1 MSSSIPSRSIDTDS
15 SQSDQRFRSM
25 SFRIRLELL
34 KLFLNVN
41 ENSAAS
47 NNVSINKLMNYYTR
61 HEKNKFICNLCHEIK
76 TTNGS
81 STYNLRRH
89 LAVKHQINVGDYLSF
104 NRKKKES
111 FENQNIIDKERR
123 EKIDK
128 LILNCII
135 HGRLPYNHF
144 SHPWLDE
151 LFSTLVSG
159 YRIPNRRLKDCS
171 HAGITTDNASDIK
184 GATEC
189 GDFGPR
195 FPCIAHTLNLIIN
208 HALCIWNKP
217 DEKRYPF
224 KSHQMNRTVVDDDDD
239 EFIDIND
246 DIEDDI
252 IDVEEALKMTELT
265 GNDNNQLNESSD
277 TSAASRID
285 IESTVLPIAVVG
297 EDQFV
302 SDEDESD
309 DSSSDL
315 PNSIDNEK
323 KEHFQVLQRTHILLI
338 RTRKLVKI
346 IRSVSVIDQYIRNHQ
361 DGPRNGF
368 VIDIRVS
375 YVIFCP
381 NFLKLLDIF
390 TQSEI

>member
-1 MSSSIPSRSIDTDS
+1 M
-15 SQSDQRFRSM
+15 F
-25 SFRIRLELL
+25 LE
-34 KLFLNVN
+34 
-41 ENSAAS
+41 S
-47 NNVSINKLMNYYTR
+47 
-61 HEKNKFICNLCHEIK
+61 EIK

-208 HALCIWNKP
+208 HALL
-217 DEKRYPF
+217 
-224 KSHQMNRTVVDDDDD
+224 VDDDDD

-246 DIEDDI
+246 DI
-252 IDVEEALKMTELT
+252 IDVEEALKVIELT

-277 TSAASRID
+277 TSATSHID
-285 IESTVLPIAVVG
+285 IESAVLPIAAVG

-302 SDEDESD
+302 SDEDEFD

-368 VIDIRVS
+368 VIDIRIYLHKVRFEFQTTTS
-375 YVIFCP
+375 KTKS
-381 NFLKLLDIF
+381 N
-390 TQSEI
+390 

>member
-1 MSSSIPSRSIDTDS
+1 MYEFISYELN
-15 SQSDQRFRSM
+15 
-25 SFRIRLELL
+25 RL
-34 KLFLNVN
+34 
-41 ENSAAS
+41 
-47 NNVSINKLMNYYTR
+47 
-61 HEKNKFICNLCHEIK
+61 
-76 TTNGS
+76 G
-81 STYNLRRH
+81 
-89 LAVKHQINVGDYLSF
+89 
-104 NRKKKES
+104 
-111 FENQNIIDKERR
+111 
-123 EKIDK
+123 
-128 LILNCII
+128 
-135 HGRLPYNHF
+135 
-144 SHPWLDE
+144 
-151 LFSTLVSG
+151 
-159 YRIPNRRLKDCS
+159 LKDCS

-208 HALCIWNKP
+208 HALL
-217 DEKRYPF
+217 
-224 KSHQMNRTVVDDDDD
+224 VDDDDD

-246 DIEDDI
+246 DI
-252 IDVEEALKMTELT
+252 IDVEEALKVIELT

-277 TSAASRID
+277 TSATSHID
-285 IESTVLPIAVVG
+285 IESAVLPIAAVG

-302 SDEDESD
+302 SDEDEFD

-368 VIDIRVS
+368 VIDIRIYLHKVRFEFQTTTS
-375 YVIFCP
+375 KTKKVVKSVFIHKFTSISSEQRSSLNKGYLDHTNWDLMQVLHDVFQPLELATRSLSGKHYATLALAYTTISILRVG
-381 NFLKLLDIF
+381 LKPKEDDSSILALFKKSILAQFEFYFDIKMTKTQKELLLVCFFQILSL
-390 TQSEI
+390 TIC

>member
-1 MSSSIPSRSIDTDS
+1 MYEFISYELN
-15 SQSDQRFRSM
+15 
-25 SFRIRLELL
+25 RL
-34 KLFLNVN
+34 
-41 ENSAAS
+41 
-47 NNVSINKLMNYYTR
+47 
-61 HEKNKFICNLCHEIK
+61 
-76 TTNGS
+76 G
-81 STYNLRRH
+81 
-89 LAVKHQINVGDYLSF
+89 
-104 NRKKKES
+104 
-111 FENQNIIDKERR
+111 
-123 EKIDK
+123 
-128 LILNCII
+128 
-135 HGRLPYNHF
+135 
-144 SHPWLDE
+144 
-151 LFSTLVSG
+151 
-159 YRIPNRRLKDCS
+159 LKDCS

-208 HALCIWNKP
+208 HALL
-217 DEKRYPF
+217 
-224 KSHQMNRTVVDDDDD
+224 VDDDDD

-246 DIEDDI
+246 DI
-252 IDVEEALKMTELT
+252 IDVEEALKVIELT

-277 TSAASRID
+277 TSATSHID
-285 IESTVLPIAVVG
+285 IESAVLPIAAVG

-302 SDEDESD
+302 SDEDEFD

-368 VIDIRVS
+368 VIDIRVNLNFKPQQVKRK
-375 YVIFCP
+375 VINILMSLNIYIRCNSTF
-381 NFLKLLDIF
+381 FLLKRLLDHQEVVKSVFIHKF
-390 TQSEI
+390 TSISSEQRSSLNKGYLDHTNWDLMQVLHDVFQPLELATRSLSGKHYATLALAYTTISILRVGLKPKEDDSSILALFKKSILAQFEFYFDIKMTKTQKELLLVCFFQILSLTIC

>member
-34 KLFLNVN
+34 KLFL
-41 ENSAAS
+41 
-47 NNVSINKLMNYYTR
+47 
-61 HEKNKFICNLCHEIK
+61 IK

-128 LILNCII
+128 LILSCII

-208 HALCIWNKP
+208 HALL
-217 DEKRYPF
+217 
-224 KSHQMNRTVVDDDDD
+224 VDDDDD

-246 DIEDDI
+246 DI
-252 IDVEEALKMTELT
+252 IDVEEALKVIELT

-277 TSAASRID
+277 TSATSHID
-285 IESTVLPIAVVG
+285 IESAVLPIAAVG

-302 SDEDESD
+302 SDEDEFD

-368 VIDIRVS
+368 VIEIRIYLHKVRFEFQTTTS
-375 YVIFCP
+375 KTKS
-381 NFLKLLDIF
+381 N
-390 TQSEI
+390 

>member
-34 KLFLNVN
+34 KLFL
-41 ENSAAS
+41 
-47 NNVSINKLMNYYTR
+47 
-61 HEKNKFICNLCHEIK
+61 IK

-128 LILNCII
+128 LILSCII

-159 YRIPNRRLKDCS
+159 YRIPNRL
-171 HAGITTDNASDIK
+171 
-184 GATEC
+184 
-189 GDFGPR
+189 
-195 FPCIAHTLNLIIN
+195 
-208 HALCIWNKP
+208 
-217 DEKRYPF
+217 
-224 KSHQMNRTVVDDDDD
+224 VDDDDD

-246 DIEDDI
+246 DI
-252 IDVEEALKMTELT
+252 IDVEEALKVIELT

-277 TSAASRID
+277 TSATSHID
-285 IESTVLPIAVVG
+285 IESAVLPIAAVG

-302 SDEDESD
+302 SDEDEFD

-368 VIDIRVS
+368 VIEIRVS
-375 YVIFCP
+375 CVIFCP